1 MLKRHTVVSELNS
14 TALTSQRVH
23 TLQRCKNA
31 QSGVVYRTTTVLSI
45 LLGNGIV
52 GFSKSHLVPEKYADA
67 KRVTSIIYSQTQ
79 NKIHKMRNIS
89 ANKR

>member
-45 LLGNGIV
+45 LLGNSIV
-52 GFSKSHLVPEKYADA
+52 GFSKSHLVPEKLRFLKYADA
-67 KRVTSIIYSQTQ
+67 KRVTSIIYS
-79 NKIHKMRNIS
+79 
-89 ANKR
+89 